1 MELPPH
7 LKTKHFLV
15 CDDYESIR
23 IMIVESLKSLG
34 VTSIS
39 TAVSGNQG
47 HQLIMDQLKTPNPID
62 FVITD
67 LMMEDG
73 SGADLARKVRA
84 QLATRHLPMLMVT
97 SKSEVQFV
105 LESIKAGIN
114 SYIVKPWELQDL
126 HDKIVELFK
135 KAD

>member
-1 MELPPH
+1 MELPSH

-47 HQLIMDQLKTPNPID
+47 HQLIMDKLKTPNPVD

-126 HDKIVELFK
+126 HDKIVELFM